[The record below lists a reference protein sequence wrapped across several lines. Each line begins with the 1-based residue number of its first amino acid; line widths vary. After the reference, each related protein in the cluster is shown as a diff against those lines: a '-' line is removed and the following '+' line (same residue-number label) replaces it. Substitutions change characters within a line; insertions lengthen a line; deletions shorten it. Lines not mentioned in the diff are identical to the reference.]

1 MAPYRWA
8 LLHKYDEN
16 NRSSCK
22 YRLHSVVHQ
31 TNSIKV
37 GIICIGT
44 HGASYGEQ
52 QENGIVYADR
62 YQQIHEELK
71 QAPVIDYQLGSVRDD
86 FDFGSILLFSTSAF
100 TYTADKLYKRYQY
113 AGLYNMRLFIAV
125 NYSIIHINEYLYTEV
140 ETDTRKSGEKQFD
153 YVDPKIGKYSSKWK
167 LLAQNI

>member
-37 GIICIGT
+37 GLY
-44 HGASYGEQ
+44 ALERMVQ
-52 QENGIVYADR
+52 VMENNKKNGIVYADR

-100 TYTADKLYKRYQY
+100 TYTADKTVQK
-113 AGLYNMRLFIAV
+113 I
-125 NYSIIHINEYLYTEV
+125 SIM
-140 ETDTRKSGEKQFD
+140 QD
-153 YVDPKIGKYSSKWK
+153 YIICACS
-167 LLAQNI
+167 

>member
-16 NRSSCK
+16 NASSCK
-22 YRLHSVVHQ
+22 YRLHLYTKQ
-31 TNSIKV
+31 TPLKV

-52 QENGIVYADR
+52 QEKWNSICSR

-86 FDFGSILLFSTSAF
+86 FDFGSILLFSTS
-100 TYTADKLYKRYQY
+100 R
-113 AGLYNMRLFIAV
+113 
-125 NYSIIHINEYLYTEV
+125 IHLH
-140 ETDTRKSGEKQFD
+140 SG
-153 YVDPKIGKYSSKWK
+153 
-167 LLAQNI
+167 

>member
-1 MAPYRWA
+1 MKKRINCFIPFGTSEDTMQTVKELQASELVDKIYLLGSAPGKKCLPDCEWLPYRWA

-52 QENGIVYADR
+52 QEKM
-62 YQQIHEELK
+62 E
-71 QAPVIDYQLGSVRDD
+71 
-86 FDFGSILLFSTSAF
+86 
-100 TYTADKLYKRYQY
+100 
-113 AGLYNMRLFIAV
+113 
-125 NYSIIHINEYLYTEV
+125 
-140 ETDTRKSGEKQFD
+140 
-153 YVDPKIGKYSSKWK
+153 
-167 LLAQNI
+167 